1 MSESSKIDSSNH
13 GCDSDGELSEPSTYG
28 SEVQESPAQHESQ
41 DCKKRPRQQQIQGT
55 SWALCAQITVDE
67 LHAGSAWLMADSEGD
82 VQNEERT
89 AKINAH
95 IKSLFGDQ
103 FQILFGKLRETVS
116 YFVLFCNL
124 INILDIGTGS
134 NDAAEIKIEI
144 KGFLQLQ
151 NSRAA
156 TRLQDLL
163 KPFAPALSGYWERC
177 VGGLFGHAGY
187 TECLRP
193 ESAWFKLHDTG
204 AYGNNNK
211 GKLQAKARRLAD
223 PVFLER
229 GTFAILT
236 KSDQCMRCCFIIHK
250 TDPPSPQSAV
260 KSPAGSSSSRA
271 SSSSAAARSTSVTSR
286 RVGRAER
293 ALVSLARLSPL
304 RGSPS

>member
-1 MSESSKIDSSNH
+1 MSESSEIDSSNH
-13 GCDSDGELSEPSTYG
+13 PGCDSDGELSEPSTYG
-28 SEVQESPAQHESQ
+28 SEVHESPAQQ
-41 DCKKRPRQQQIQGT
+41 DCRKRPRQQILGN
-55 SWALCAQITVDE
+55 SWVLRAQITADSDW
-67 LHAGSAWLMADSEGD
+67 LTAGSEGD
-82 VQNEERT
+82 VENEERT
-89 AKINAH
+89 AKINTH
-95 IKSLFGDQ
+95 LQNLFGAQ
-103 FQILFGKLRETVS
+103 FQILFGKIHEIVS
-116 YFVLFCNL
+116 YFVIFCNL
-124 INILDIGTGS
+124 INILDVGTGS

-151 NSRAA
+151 NSRAV

-211 GKLQAKARRLAD
+211 GKHQAKARRLAD

-236 KSDQCMRCCFIIHK
+236 ESD
-250 TDPPSPQSAV
+250 
-260 KSPAGSSSSRA
+260 
-271 SSSSAAARSTSVTSR
+271 
-286 RVGRAER
+286 
-293 ALVSLARLSPL
+293 
-304 RGSPS
+304 

>member
-1 MSESSKIDSSNH
+1 MSETSENDSSSH
-13 GCDSDGELSEPSTYG
+13 LGCDSDGEFSVPSSYG
-28 SEVQESPAQHESQ
+28 SEVQKSPAQHESQ

-55 SWALCAQITVDE
+55 AWALCAQITVDE
-67 LHAGSAWLMADSEGD
+67 LHAGSAWLMAGSEGD
-82 VQNEERT
+82 VENEEERT

-95 IKSLFGDQ
+95 LQSLFGDQ
-103 FQILFGKLRETVS
+103 FQILFGKLREIVS
-116 YFVLFCNL
+116 YFVIFCNL
-124 INILDIGTGS
+124 INILDVGTGS

-151 NSRAA
+151 NSRAV

-177 VGGLFGHAGY
+177 VGGLFGHEAY

-211 GKLQAKARRLAD
+211 GKHQAKARRLAN

-236 KSDQCMRCCFIIHK
+236 QFNRIRLMHALLFYHVDGPIM
-250 TDPPSPQSAV
+250 
-260 KSPAGSSSSRA
+260 
-271 SSSSAAARSTSVTSR
+271 
-286 RVGRAER
+286 VGVNGAQH
-293 ALVSLARLSPL
+293 SQN
-304 RGSPS
+304 